1 MLWDIDQT
9 HVKALDALEGFPYYY
24 HKLQVM
30 VNTDQYRVSAMTYQ
44 MVDQQDHAAPASSY
58 LDMVTQGYHDS
69 SVPTEQL
76 VEAINRVCYLS
87 AKINTE
93 LPLTQ

>member
-1 MLWDIDQT
+1 
-9 HVKALDALEGFPYYY
+9 
-24 HKLQVM
+24 

-69 SVPTEQL
+69 NVPIKQL
-76 VEAINRVCYLS
+76 VEAINRVCSLS
-87 AKINTE
+87 VRTNME
-93 LPLTQ
+93 SQLTQ